1 MVRVRRFD
9 RAVQSMIMRFSGE
22 RAFAAIIQ
30 TSMSGKHGVGISDTS
45 PDAAEVQLR
54 IYRAMSP
61 ARKIAL
67 VEDANR
73 TARRLALAG
82 IELRYPHASE
92 SERFRLLMDLILGKD
107 LAEKA
112 YGPFTPPTGR

>member
-1 MVRVRRFD
+1 
-9 RAVQSMIMRFSGE
+9 
-22 RAFAAIIQ
+22 
-30 TSMSGKHGVGISDTS
+30 MSDKHGEGLTDTS

-82 IELRYPHASE
+82 IELRFPHVSE
-92 SERFRLLMDLILGKD
+92 SERFRLLMDLILGKE
-107 LAEKA
+107 LAA
-112 YGPFTPPTGR
+112 RVYGPFSPPTGS